1 MRMEERAA
9 RLPVLLA
16 IPIMLFI
23 LPSLL
28 IVIMTPVG
36 LRIMDTL
43 GSLFG
48 AQLTFGG
55 SWCDAAGISP
65 G

>member
-1 MRMEERAA
+1 MEERAA

-28 IVIMTPVG
+28 MVIGTPVA

-43 GSLFG
+43 GSVFG
-48 AQLTFGG
+48 HR
-55 SWCDAAGISP
+55 
-65 G
+65 